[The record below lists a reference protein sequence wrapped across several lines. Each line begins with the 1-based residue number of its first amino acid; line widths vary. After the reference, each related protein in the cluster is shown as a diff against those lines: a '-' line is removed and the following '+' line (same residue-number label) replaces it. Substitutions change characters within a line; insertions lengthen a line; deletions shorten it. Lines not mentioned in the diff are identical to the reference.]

1 MIINRADILNQLVNI
16 SILISSK
23 TSLNDLLETVLKKA
37 RDISNAD
44 AGSLYLKEGNKLIFL
59 ITQNDTLTNTSKNF
73 KSYPIY
79 IDKNSIAGFA
89 ADTGETVNIEDVYDI
104 PSHFPFSFNKE
115 FDKSNNYRSKS
126 MLSIPMKD
134 NEKEV
139 IGVIQLIN
147 SKDENGLISTFPK
160 DLEII
165 VESFASIAAV
175 SIKNVQLKDNIKKAH
190 LETIYRLSVAAEYK
204 DTDTGAHIKRM
215 SRYSEIIARKLGFD
229 NQYCELLLY
238 ASPLHD
244 IGKLGI
250 PDAILTKPGKLDIE
264 EWDIMKKHTT
274 MGYEILKDSSEKI
287 IKFAASIALTH
298 HERYDGKGYPNQLS
312 GDNIPIEGRIVAIAD
327 VFDALSTKRPYKDPW
342 PLDKILD
349 TIKEEHNRQFDGK
362 IVDLFFDSLSDILEI
377 QKEFAD

>member
-1 MIINRADILNQLVNI
+1 MDINKADILNQLINI

-23 TSLNDLLETVLKKA
+23 TSLNDLLDTVLQKA

-44 AGSLYLKEGNKLIFL
+44 AGSLYLKEGHRLIFL
-59 ITQNDTLTNTSKNF
+59 ITQNDTLTNVSKNF

-79 IDKNSIAGFA
+79 IDKNSISGFA
-89 ADTGETVNIEDVYDI
+89 AYTGETINIDDVYDI
-104 PSHFPFSFNKE
+104 PSHFPFSFNKD
-115 FDKSNNYRSKS
+115 FDLSNNYRSKS
-126 MLSIPMKD
+126 MLTIPMKD
-134 NEKEV
+134 NEKEI
-139 IGVIQLIN
+139 IGVLQLIN
-147 SKDENGLISTFPK
+147 SKDENGMISTFPK

-175 SIKNVQLKDNIKKAH
+175 SIKNVQLKDSIKKAH

-204 DTDTGAHIKRM
+204 DTDTGSHIKRM
-215 SRYSEIIARKLGFD
+215 SRYSEIMARNLGYD
-229 NQYCELLLY
+229 SSYCELILY

-250 PDAILTKPGKLDIE
+250 PDAILTKPAKLSPE
-264 EWDIMKKHTT
+264 EWDMMKKHTT

-298 HERYDGKGYPNQLS
+298 HERYDGNGYPNRLA
-312 GDNIPIEGRIVAIAD
+312 GENIPIEGRIVAIAD

-349 TIKEEHNRQFDGK
+349 TIKDEHNKQFDGR
-362 IVDLFFDSLSDILEI
+362 IVDTFFSSLEEILAV
-377 QKEFAD
+377 QKEFSD